1 MLLTSSEARLA
12 RLASSQPSFLAD
24 PGELQRRRGHG
35 NEPMPVTKADAK
47 SLRKIA
53 ITTLV
58 TLLDLTNED

>member
-1 MLLTSSEARLA
+1 
-12 RLASSQPSFLAD
+12 
-24 PGELQRRRGHG
+24 
-35 NEPMPVTKADAK
+35 MPVTKADAK